1 VRRLRE
7 ATVTEI
13 LNANPLARDYGYRV
27 AFRHFVKELSLV
39 TARNGVQ
46 HRQYT
51 RSKLRQ
57 IDGKLFVRL
66 NGTLQEVTRSTYP
79 VVRSRR
85 WYGTCASSRNTY
97 RRCSRLLDSSR
108 WLC

>member
-1 VRRLRE
+1 MRRLRE

-66 NGTLQEVTRSTYP
+66 NGTLQEVTANMY
-79 VVRSRR
+79 
-85 WYGTCASSRNTY
+85 A
-97 RRCSRLLDSSR
+97 LDLPGGEVKEMVWDLRIKSEY
-108 WLC
+108 LPPLF